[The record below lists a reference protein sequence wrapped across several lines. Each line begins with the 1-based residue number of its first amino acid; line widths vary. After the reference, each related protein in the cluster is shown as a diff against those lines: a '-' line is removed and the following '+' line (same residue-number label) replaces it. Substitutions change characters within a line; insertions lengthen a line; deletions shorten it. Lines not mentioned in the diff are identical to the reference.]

1 MSKRS
6 PKSVSEK
13 LEIVLL
19 HLEAGKSLSWLASPY
34 GVSKDTLSN
43 WVRKYKEAGVE
54 GLEESRHWT
63 KYSKELK
70 EQAVSDY
77 LNGLGS
83 LKDLT
88 EKYGISC
95 DYVLRSW
102 IKRYTSGKELKA
114 TSRGMSRMK
123 QGRKTTFDERVEIV
137 NFTLAHEKDYQG
149 AVEKYGVS
157 YQQVYSWVRKF
168 EKDGSNGL
176 LDRRGKGLESKPN
189 LTSEEEL
196 RLKIK
201 QQEERIKYLEMEN
214 GLPKKVRRNQAT
226 KSTVRMGRHL
236 ESFQAIKEYADEQK
250 EASISHL
257 CRILKVSRS
266 GYYKW
271 LRHQETPS
279 EQENTRLIDV
289 IKDLHSQ
296 HNGILGYR
304 RMTRFVN
311 RKLETNYNKKRI
323 RRLMH
328 ILGIRSIIRRS
339 KGYCTKTSFVN
350 VEDNILNR
358 DFTATAPNQKW
369 CTDVTFLKYGIGCKA
384 YLSAIKDLY
393 DGSIVAYVVGQFN
406 DNELVFETLRK
417 ARTANP
423 EATPL
428 IHSDRG
434 SQYTSKDYY
443 RLTTQYQMTRSMSR
457 VGKCID
463 NAPIESFF
471 GHFKTECYDLKKYKT
486 FEELVSDIDAYI
498 YFYNHQRFQE
508 RNNGLAPLEMRNK
521 AVA

>member
-1 MSKRS
+1 
-6 PKSVSEK
+6 E
-13 LEIVLL
+13 
-19 HLEAGKSLSWLASPY
+19 
-34 GVSKDTLSN
+34 T
-43 WVRKYKEAGVE
+43 
-54 GLEESRHWT
+54 
-63 KYSKELK
+63 
-70 EQAVSDY
+70 
-77 LNGLGS
+77 
-83 LKDLT
+83 
-88 EKYGISC
+88 
-95 DYVLRSW
+95 
-102 IKRYTSGKELKA
+102 
-114 TSRGMSRMK
+114 
-123 QGRKTTFDERVEIV
+123 
-137 NFTLAHEKDYQG
+137 
-149 AVEKYGVS
+149 
-157 YQQVYSWVRKF
+157 
-168 EKDGSNGL
+168 
-176 LDRRGKGLESKPN
+176 
-189 LTSEEEL
+189 
-196 RLKIK
+196 
-201 QQEERIKYLEMEN
+201 
-214 GLPKKVRRNQAT
+214 
-226 KSTVRMGRHL
+226 
-236 ESFQAIKEYADEQK
+236 FQAIKEYADEQK

-289 IKDLHSQ
+289 IKALHSQ

-358 DFTATAPNQKW
+358 DFTATAPDQKW
-369 CTDVTFLKYGIGCKA
+369 CTDVMFLKYGIGCKA

-417 ARTANP
+417 ARKANP

-443 RLTTQYQMTRSMSR
+443 RLTTKYQMIRSMSR

-463 NAPIESFF
+463 
-471 GHFKTECYDLKKYKT
+471 
-486 FEELVSDIDAYI
+486 
-498 YFYNHQRFQE
+498 
-508 RNNGLAPLEMRNK
+508 
-521 AVA
+521 

>member
-19 HLEAGKSLSWLASPY
+19 HLEEGKSLSWLTRNQ
-34 GVSKDTLSN
+34 GISKDTLSN
-43 WVRKYKEAGVE
+43 WVRKYKEAGVD
-54 GLEESRHWT
+54 GLEESRQWK

-88 EKYGISC
+88 KKYGIS
-95 DYVLRSW
+95 DPYVLRSW
-102 IKRYTSGKELKA
+102 IKSYTSGKELKA
-114 TSRGMSRMK
+114 TSKGMRRMK
-123 QGRKTTFDERVEIV
+123 QGRKTTFEERIEIV

-157 YQQVYSWVRKF
+157 YQQIYSWVRKF

-176 LDRRGKGLESKPN
+176 LDRRGTP
-189 LTSEEEL
+189 EEEL

-226 KSTVRMGRHL
+226 KPMVRLGRHL
-236 ESFQAIKEYADEQK
+236 ESFQAIKEYADEQE

-271 LRHQETPS
+271 LQHQETAS
-279 EQENTRLIDV
+279 EQENLG
-289 IKDLHSQ
+289 

-304 RMTRFVN
+304 RMTLFVN
-311 RKLETNYNKKRI
+311 RMLGTSYNKKRI

-328 ILGIRSIIRRS
+328 ILGIRSIIRRA
-339 KGYCTKTSFVN
+339 KGSFVN

-369 CTDVTFLKYGIGCKA
+369 CTDVTFLKYGFSCKA

-406 DNELVFETLRK
+406 DNELVLETLRK
-417 ARTANP
+417 AQKANP
-423 EATPL
+423 NAIPL

>member
-1 MSKRS
+1 M
-6 PKSVSEK
+6 
-13 LEIVLL
+13 
-19 HLEAGKSLSWLASPY
+19 
-34 GVSKDTLSN
+34 
-43 WVRKYKEAGVE
+43 
-54 GLEESRHWT
+54 
-63 KYSKELK
+63 
-70 EQAVSDY
+70 
-77 LNGLGS
+77 
-83 LKDLT
+83 
-88 EKYGISC
+88 
-95 DYVLRSW
+95 
-102 IKRYTSGKELKA
+102 
-114 TSRGMSRMK
+114 
-123 QGRKTTFDERVEIV
+123 
-137 NFTLAHEKDYQG
+137 
-149 AVEKYGVS
+149 
-157 YQQVYSWVRKF
+157 
-168 EKDGSNGL
+168 
-176 LDRRGKGLESKPN
+176 
-189 LTSEEEL
+189 
-196 RLKIK
+196 
-201 QQEERIKYLEMEN
+201 
-214 GLPKKVRRNQAT
+214 
-226 KSTVRMGRHL
+226 

-289 IKDLHSQ
+289 IKALHSQ

-358 DFTATAPNQKW
+358 DFTATAPDQKW
-369 CTDVTFLKYGIGCKA
+369 CTDVMFLKYGIGWKA

-417 ARTANP
+417 ARKANP

-443 RLTTQYQMTRSMSR
+443 RLTTKYQMIRSMSR
-457 VGKCID
+457 VGKWID
-463 NAPIESFF
+463 NAPTESFF

-508 RNNGLAPLEMRNK
+508 RNNGLAPLGMRNK